1 MKKRHYLEKTTK
13 LFVTITLFVLLLK
26 KINIE
31 DLVNTM
37 RTIKKG
43 RLLILI
49 SIYTI
54 SVGLNA
60 AKWKIL
66 LPNITFIQLNKTC
79 FKAQFYSM
87 ILPGQLFG
95 EASKVLD
102 LKKAGESQGKIA
114 SSVIIDKITSLIGTI
129 VIGIIGIIFTSIK
142 IPKILRVLFWIMLFM
157 LLILIMSGKFKFV
170 NTIVTY
176 CSYFLWKNHSI
187 PTIKRIGRQFY
198 KLYIIWKNYSEMKIV
213 LIQSVFMGIINQ
225 VIGVFQVWMIANSVE
240 VKISFV
246 EFCWII
252 PAVSLILLLPISFGG
267 LGVRE
272 ISLTGFLALF
282 KIASEK
288 AITISFISLLSHF
301 VSAIIGS
308 FAIMYDG
315 LIKVK
320 RN

>member
-43 RLLILI
+43 RLLMLI

-102 LKKAGESQGKIA
+102 LKKAGESQ
-114 SSVIIDKITSLIGTI
+114 
-129 VIGIIGIIFTSIK
+129 
-142 IPKILRVLFWIMLFM
+142 
-157 LLILIMSGKFKFV
+157 
-170 NTIVTY
+170 
-176 CSYFLWKNHSI
+176 
-187 PTIKRIGRQFY
+187 
-198 KLYIIWKNYSEMKIV
+198 
-213 LIQSVFMGIINQ
+213 
-225 VIGVFQVWMIANSVE
+225 
-240 VKISFV
+240 
-246 EFCWII
+246 
-252 PAVSLILLLPISFGG
+252 
-267 LGVRE
+267 
-272 ISLTGFLALF
+272 
-282 KIASEK
+282 
-288 AITISFISLLSHF
+288 
-301 VSAIIGS
+301 
-308 FAIMYDG
+308 
-315 LIKVK
+315 
-320 RN
+320 